1 MTASSMNAS
10 AIRETVSDGPAGRVR
25 QANQTRILAAAEQ
38 IFALRGFAGATM
50 AEIAAAAGLPKAN
63 LHYYFGTKEAL
74 YLAVLEDI
82 LALWLDATDGI
93 RAERHPATAL
103 GDYIRA
109 KMTHSRT
116 RPLASK
122 VFANELLSG
131 APHIQPYLALE
142 LRRKVEDKVPIIERW
157 IAQGLMDPVD
167 AKHLFF
173 SLWAMTQTYAD
184 FDVQIRAVLGVA
196 TLDEKDFS
204 IATET
209 VVRLILRG
217 CGITLPET
225 APH

>member
-1 MTASSMNAS
+1 MTKKEAGSNG
-10 AIRETVSDGPAGRVR
+10 IAGRVR
-25 QANQTRILAAAEQ
+25 QANQARILAAAEQ
-38 IFALRGFAGATM
+38 VFAQRGFAGATM
-50 AEIAAAAGLPKAN
+50 AEIAAAADLPKAN

-93 RAERHPATAL
+93 RADRHPAVAL
-103 GDYIRA
+103 GGYIRA
-109 KMTHSRT
+109 KMAHSRT

-122 VFANELLSG
+122 VFANELLHG
-131 APHIQPYLALE
+131 APHIRPYLALE
-142 LRRKVEDKVPIIERW
+142 LRRRVEDKVPVIEGW
-157 IAQGLMDPVD
+157 IAQGLMDRVD

-209 VVRLILRG
+209 VIRLILKG
-217 CGITLPET
+217 CGIALPNTED
-225 APH
+225 H